1 MATREDFRLRTVN
14 EGEFRI
20 GFAPRELWVH
30 AADELVVRISAE
42 VPRLRAGRLLAERF
56 AGEVNGDSRVKGVW
70 LFQSGGESL
79 VTVLA
84 ERLDEELEFRLYDAF
99 ESLAAEQRDVSVGDL
114 AVYDADKEIPGG
126 APKGDLVGAT
136 AQSAGSPQ
144 TG

>member
-1 MATREDFRLRTVN
+1 MVRLGSSP
-14 EGEFRI
+14 EK
-20 GFAPRELWVH
+20 LWVH
-30 AADELVVRISAE
+30 AAERLVIQVSTE

-56 AGEVNGDSRVKGVW
+56 AGEVNGYSRVKGVW

-126 APKGDLVGAT
+126 APKGDLVGVT